1 MFIVISTNS
10 CFYLSRADK
19 YSRLVSNQAAIRN
32 FVGSVV
38 NFLKEYGFDGL
49 DMDWEYP
56 RTEADKKGF
65 TDLMKELH
73 NALQQNGLVLSAAIP
88 ASQAIIETGTI
99 QIILCFIRSHC
110 VTLYLYSI

>member
-1 MFIVISTNS
+1 M
-10 CFYLSRADK
+10 
-19 YSRLVSNQAAIRN
+19 SNQAAIRN

-88 ASQAIIETGTI
+88 ASQSTIETGTI
-99 QIILCFIRSHC
+99 QTIFCFIRSPC
-110 VTLYLYSI
+110 VTLYLYTI

>member
-1 MFIVISTNS
+1 
-10 CFYLSRADK
+10 
-19 YSRLVSNQAAIRN
+19 
-32 FVGSVV
+32 
-38 NFLKEYGFDGL
+38 LKEYGFDGL

-88 ASQAIIETGTI
+88 ASKATIETGTI
-99 QIILCFIRSHC
+99 QTIRFLKIRSHC
-110 VTLYLYSI
+110 VTLYLFAI